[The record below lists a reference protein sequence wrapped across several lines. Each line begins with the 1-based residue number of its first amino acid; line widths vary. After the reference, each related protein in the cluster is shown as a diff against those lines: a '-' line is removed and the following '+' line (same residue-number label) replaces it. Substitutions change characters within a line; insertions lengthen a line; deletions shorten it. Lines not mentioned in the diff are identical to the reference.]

1 MASAGKQQITIR
13 VHSGKGGNGAASF
26 QPRRGRRGGG
36 PDGGDGGAGG
46 DVCVR
51 LDSHYESLT
60 HLLERDRYAAGDGER
75 GGKQLRH
82 GKKGEICALPMPAGT
97 EVYGESGEQLCVISK
112 TVPEF
117 ILLRGGR
124 GGRGNTFFRSSGMR
138 GPRFSQIGE
147 EGEGLE
153 IRLCLRKYVDFALL
167 GVTNTGKSSL
177 LGALTG
183 AQPKIAEYPYTTRK
197 EMVGIC
203 ERGNPREDRMTI
215 ADLPAI
221 PDDAH
226 GDAPPLSG
234 ENRDGGGDGLE
245 SMRGFLCV
253 FAPTG
258 KGADAGAAIDH
269 QIDVV
274 LRTLGERA
282 AGDASAP
289 LGVPVLY
296 VLSKCDVL
304 TGDQSVELREAI
316 AARVGGSVY
325 CVSAKSREGLDALRE
340 ALFTALDL

>member
-13 VHSGKGGNGAASF
+13 IHSGKGGNGAASF

-51 LDSHYESLT
+51 LDTHYESLT

-82 GKKGEICALPMPAGT
+82 GKKGEMCVLPVPAGT
-97 EVYGESGEQLCVISK
+97 EIYGESGEQLCVISK
-112 TVPEF
+112 TVSEC

-138 GPRFSQIGE
+138 GPRFSQTGE
-147 EGEGLE
+147 DGEGLG

-183 AQPKIAEYPYTTRK
+183 AQPKVAEYPYTTRK
-197 EMVGIC
+197 ETVGIC

-226 GDAPPLSG
+226 GGAPPPGGESG
-234 ENRDGGGDGLE
+234 PGGDGLE

-274 LRTLGERA
+274 SRTLGERA

-289 LGVPVLY
+289 RVPVLY

-304 TGDQSVELREAI
+304 TGDQAAELRDAI
-316 AARVGGSVY
+316 AARVGEGNVY

-340 ALFTALDL
+340 ALFAALDL